1 MFSIANLF
9 VGNDH
14 DLLRQHAV
22 LEESAQPIPSIL
34 VKNCLTGIDNY
45 PLDNNMKNYLKGN
58 VVFQCNKPTLWRLE
72 RPYLIFIP
80 FHNGEWRQFLV
91 TRSGL
96 IVEKYTNY
104 SWYKHIPFIT
114 ALSLLID

>member
-9 VGNDH
+9 VGNDN

-45 PLDNNMKNYLKGN
+45 PLDNMKNYLKEMLSFN
-58 VVFQCNKPTLWRLE
+58 AINQ
-72 RPYLIFIP
+72 PY
-80 FHNGEWRQFLV
+80 G
-91 TRSGL
+91 
-96 IVEKYTNY
+96 
-104 SWYKHIPFIT
+104 
-114 ALSLLID
+114 ALRGPI